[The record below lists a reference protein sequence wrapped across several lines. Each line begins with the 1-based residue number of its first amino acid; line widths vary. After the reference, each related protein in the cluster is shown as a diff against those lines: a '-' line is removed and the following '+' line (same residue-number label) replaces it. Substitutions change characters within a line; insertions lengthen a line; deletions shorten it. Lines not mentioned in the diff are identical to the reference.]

1 MKKKKKQE
9 KEFNVKREREQ
20 YIYKRTKHTAQGW
33 NHMKVE
39 FRTKGPATNNTS
51 VKEEWKC
58 RENEKRNVER
68 MTRVVNTELEKKKHQ
83 SKTIDRN
90 LAKDA
95 EKCHILPTVKVVGS
109 IKLVDTLSSSH
120 IFELVNFSLFGH
132 LMCTLL

>member
-1 MKKKKKQE
+1 MKKKKQE

-20 YIYKRTKHTAQGW
+20 YIYKRTKYTAQGW

-68 MTRVVNTELEKKKHQ
+68 MTRVVNTELEKKNTKAKQ
-83 SKTIDRN
+83 STEI
-90 LAKDA
+90 
-95 EKCHILPTVKVVGS
+95 
-109 IKLVDTLSSSH
+109 
-120 IFELVNFSLFGH
+120 
-132 LMCTLL
+132 